1 MVKASLNGLICQSGV
16 TCKCAVAVNLLCGG
30 CLWCR
35 TDHVKYRLLFWIVL
49 HGHESVKE
57 LILAGKEVSPVQQG
71 TDGSHSEPRRV
82 CEKGNCLSGP
92 DVQQK
97 QNVTVTVFQEIN
109 NTAVINTFLFLSHRG
124 REELECFSIW
134 CVNGWGGP
142 LWWRIKGWSQHRW
155 VVFTYGAMWW
165 DLCRQRWN
173 WC

>member
-109 NTAVINTFLFLSHRG
+109 NTAVINTFSFFFSQGTWGAGVFLHLVCEWVGGSFVVKNQGLKSTQVSRFY
-124 REELECFSIW
+124 LW
-134 CVNGWGGP
+134 CHVVGP
-142 LWWRIKGWSQHRW
+142 
-155 VVFTYGAMWW
+155 M
-165 DLCRQRWN
+165 
-173 WC
+173 